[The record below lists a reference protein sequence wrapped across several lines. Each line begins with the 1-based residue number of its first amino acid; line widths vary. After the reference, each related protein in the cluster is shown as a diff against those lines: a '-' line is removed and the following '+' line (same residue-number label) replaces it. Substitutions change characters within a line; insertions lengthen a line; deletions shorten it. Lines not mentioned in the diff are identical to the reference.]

1 MPIINKSAAFKLQ
14 YQEYYK
20 QLRPIL
26 SEPRNRAYTTLILSV
41 LAISLFSWYA
51 IRPTVKTILYLRRE
65 ISDKTLVNT
74 QMEEKIAALIQAQA
88 NYQAVQADLPLINDA
103 IPNNPQVMQLLELL
117 NRLANT
123 SQTTLASIE
132 IKPIELLTT
141 EIKSPK
147 TSTLL
152 SPKTSNLEYIISF
165 AITGAYQDIRKFTA
179 NLISAR
185 RIVNI
190 DGLSFSK
197 IISTT
202 SDSGIETTGIR
213 LALHVKSYYFN
224 N

>member
-1 MPIINKSAAFKLQ
+1 MPILHKSAAFKLK

-20 QLRPIL
+20 QLRPVL

-74 QMEEKIAALIQAQA
+74 KMEEKIAALIQAQA

-117 NRLANT
+117 NRLASA

-141 EIKSPK
+141 EIKPSKTSTQISPK
-147 TSTLL
+147 T
-152 SPKTSNLEYIISF
+152 PNLEYIISF

-179 NLISAR
+179 YLLSAR

-190 DGLSFSK
+190 DGLSLTK
-197 IISTT
+197 VISTA
-202 SDSGIETTGIR
+202 SDTGLEITDIR